1 MMSPFS
7 FVTFKIFCSFL
18 SLSILFIYLEL
29 CWVFIAALRLFLVAE
44 SGGYSLVVVCR
55 LLTAVASP
63 VKEQGLWGLWASAV
77 AAHELSSCSSWA
89 LGHKLNSCA
98 TVDLW
103 HAGSSWI
110 RD

>member
-44 SGGYSLVVVCR
+44 SGGYSLVVVFR
-55 LLTAVASP
+55 LLIAVAFL
-63 VKEQGLWGLWASAV
+63 VVVHGL
-77 AAHELSSCSSWA
+77 
-89 LGHKLNSCA
+89 
-98 TVDLW
+98 
-103 HAGSSWI
+103 
-110 RD
+110 